1 MKNVIINENQ
11 RGLLFVDGK
20 FRGLLAPG
28 KHIAGSTIFSR
39 REIEVLGICDEISP
53 SMTTLR
59 ELMRD
64 KNTAD
69 KAVLVK
75 VPDGHAALH
84 FIDGCLDKMIDSGRH
99 AFWKDAGEHNFKLVD
114 LSVPEIDK
122 SFDKYLDKIPADRY
136 MAFSVQNNE
145 LGKLFIDNSPVRTL
159 NPGVYRFWVTPK
171 QIRVETADLRVTEQV
186 VSGQELLTADKIGIR
201 VTFVYNTKITDFEK
215 FSASGNSLDP
225 LYTHA
230 QLALRAFISEKTLDE
245 ILDDRSALA
254 DATAE
259 ALKAPADEIGVQITS
274 SGVKDIILPGDVKA
288 ILNEVL
294 LAGKRA
300 EANVITRREEVAS
313 TRSLLNTAKLMD
325 ENQTLYKLKELEYV
339 QKICEQVGNISIS
352 NQGDILSQL
361 QNLIKP

>member
-28 KHIAGSTIFSR
+28 KYVAGSTIFGR

-136 MAFSVQNNE
+136 MTFSVQNNE

-171 QIRVETADLRVTEQV
+171 QIRVETADLRVTEHPC
-186 VSGQELLTADKIGIR
+186 R
-201 VTFVYNTKITDFEK
+201 
-215 FSASGNSLDP
+215 
-225 LYTHA
+225 
-230 QLALRAFISEKTLDE
+230 
-245 ILDDRSALA
+245 
-254 DATAE
+254 
-259 ALKAPADEIGVQITS
+259 
-274 SGVKDIILPGDVKA
+274 
-288 ILNEVL
+288 
-294 LAGKRA
+294 
-300 EANVITRREEVAS
+300 
-313 TRSLLNTAKLMD
+313 
-325 ENQTLYKLKELEYV
+325 
-339 QKICEQVGNISIS
+339 
-352 NQGDILSQL
+352 
-361 QNLIKP
+361 